1 MEIGLASGLAQKIDY
16 SGLINDERINQ
27 QQIKRAKEE
36 SQAKLKA
43 FEDDNQF
50 MNAANSF
57 DNALIDNEAKR
68 TLSEIGKI
76 VQSNPNWESDVD
88 ARKLI
93 NEKRRYLKSNQHVIR
108 GMASDEAF
116 KRLNDDLAKVA
127 KSPNQYDTGA
137 YQELLNKKNNYLKY
151 GHQDGEEGLKRDGG
165 ARAFVYDKPEDFVP
179 LNEEALKTAGLI
191 KARKYKE
198 QGNGGYE
205 ELVDEDA
212 LMPAAQDFYNRH
224 KRQIDVTYS
233 PKSPEEGIVY
243 AKELI
248 RPGID
253 LKRKFGEPHYNDAL
267 AIKKWEYAMGQHPQG
282 KVIDA
287 YEDAVMSKRFNKLP
301 TTAVTEMLGTTPTA
315 KIYDADG
322 SFKGTSNGQK
332 FIPSGDYGQAN
343 TVKQGANGKWGLAS
357 NKTIGVAHGYI
368 EMTETDYD
376 NAGYDNDPKM
386 RDKVVTKEITT
397 PKGKKE
403 TVYMIPAQVEFDPK
417 DEAKRFKFNNHVGMT
432 NKQISNLNPL
442 EQAATQQQVLVDEVG
457 NKFTQDVNGNYIPYT
472 Q

>member
-16 SGLINDERINQ
+16 SGLINDERIHQ
-27 QQIKRAKEE
+27 QRMKQAQAE
-36 SQAKLKA
+36 SQAKLA
-43 FEDDNQF
+43 AYENDNQY

-57 DNALIDNEAKR
+57 DYALIEGEAKK
-68 TLSEIGKI
+68 TLDEIGKI
-76 VQSNPNWESDVD
+76 VQSNPNWESDVN

-93 NEKRRYLKSNQHVIR
+93 NDKRRYLKSNQNVIR
-108 GMASDEAF
+108 GMASDDAF

-127 KSPNQYDTGA
+127 KNPNMYDAEA

-191 KARKYKE
+191 KARKYKT

-212 LMPAAQDFYNRH
+212 LHPQAQDFYNRH
-224 KRQIDVTYS
+224 KRQIQVTYN
-233 PKSPEEGIVY
+233 PKTDEEGIAY
-243 AKELI
+243 AKDLI

-267 AIKKWEYAMGQHPQG
+267 AVKKWEYAMGQKQANKP
-282 KVIDA
+282 IDA
-287 YEDAVMSKRFNKLP
+287 YNEAVVSSRYNKLP
-301 TTAVTEMLGTTPTA
+301 TDAVTAMLGTTPTA
-315 KIYDADG
+315 KIYDSDG
-322 SFKGTSNGQK
+322 SYKGTSNGQK

-343 TVKQGANGKWGLAS
+343 TVEQKAGGKWGLK
-357 NKTIGVAHGYI
+357 NNQTIGVAHGYI

-376 NAGYDNDPKM
+376 NAGYDSDPKM

-432 NKQISNLNPL
+432 SKQIGALNPL
-442 EQAATQQQVLVDEVG
+442 EQAATQQQVFQDEVG
-457 NKFTQDVNGNYIPYT
+457 NYFTQDANGNYIPYT
-472 Q
+472 K